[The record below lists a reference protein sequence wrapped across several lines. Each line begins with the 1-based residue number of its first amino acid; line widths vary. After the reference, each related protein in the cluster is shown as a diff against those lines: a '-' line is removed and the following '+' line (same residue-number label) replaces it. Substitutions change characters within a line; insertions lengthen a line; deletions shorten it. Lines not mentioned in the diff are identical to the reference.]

1 MDFFE
6 FIDRVKYYVGRYAIA
21 GVFLLLGIALL
32 AFGLKP
38 DAHELNNGK
47 IEYVSQNKI
56 FIIASI
62 FFLAASVIWILYLLG
77 VINTKISYAIVAI
90 TAVSGAIL
98 IYMDYN
104 SVQSTVAFNEA
115 VEVRN
120 NNIKAR
126 LDDVKQAELE
136 YKELHGTYTDD
147 MDALIE
153 FVKSGK
159 KMRITK
165 NGQPPE
171 RKITPE
177 ERDFLYND
185 NRAIDKLMTE
195 REAALLAISPICPE
209 DLKGF
214 SRDTTFVSVLEAVFK
229 DEAREKARR
238 NAGATIDFNPDSLRY
253 VPFSKILTRLDTGSV
268 TNDDLIVPTLLISM
282 PHPMNKELKKDSVT
296 FSIGDTKSGSLR
308 ESWEK

>member
-6 FIDRVKYYVGRYAIA
+6 LIDRVKYYAGRYAIA
-21 GVFLLLGIALL
+21 GVFLILGIALL

-77 VINTKISYAIVAI
+77 VINTKISYAIVAM

-120 NNIKAR
+120 NNIKSR

-153 FVKSGK
+153 FVKTGK

-195 REAALLAISPICPE
+195 REAALLSVSPICPE
-209 DLKGF
+209 DLKEF
-214 SRDTTFVSVLEAVFK
+214 SRDTTFVSVLESVFK
-229 DEAREKARR
+229 DEAREKTRR
-238 NAGATIDFNPDSLRY
+238 NAGATIDFHPDSLRY
-253 VPFSKILTRLDTGSV
+253 VPFSKILTKLDTGSV